1 MRISILILG
10 FKGLIHSYNCVSKW
24 FIILP
29 HQVPPNET
37 YFPYNLDATRK
48 TETKDCHLKQ
58 IQVGELF
65 SGRTSPILNIIHLHC
80 FVVFFSDGEIVDLSA
95 YDDINIICGT
105 LKQYFRMLPI
115 PVITF
120 ELYNKFIDAASKYN
134 QVG

>member
-1 MRISILILG
+1 MI
-10 FKGLIHSYNCVSKW
+10 FHSPSSSSFNW
-24 FIILP
+24 NII
-29 HQVPPNET
+29 
-37 YFPYNLDATRK
+37 YFPYNLDAARK
-48 TETKDCHLKQ
+48 TETKDCHLEQ

-65 SGRTSPILNIIHLHC
+65 SGRTSPILNIICLH
-80 FVVFFSDGEIVDLSA
+80 FVVVFFLDGEIVDLGA

-134 QVG
+134 QVGENDFVM